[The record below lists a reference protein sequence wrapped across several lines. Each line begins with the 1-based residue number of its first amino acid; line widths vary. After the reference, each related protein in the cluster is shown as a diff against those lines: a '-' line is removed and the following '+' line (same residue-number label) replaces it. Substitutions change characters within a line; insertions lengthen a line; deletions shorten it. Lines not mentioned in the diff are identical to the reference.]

1 MDGCSWAPSHARGGA
16 RAVFSGDMPWPK
28 ASYVRNSSCDD
39 SDHLDRGR
47 EGQDVVIRSQLQQQL
62 EQIYMLMDMEQ
73 EHELHLHHA
82 VPPKSPSQQQRSSP
96 SSSSPFQSF
105 AVSSDETS
113 SLVLSASSA
122 TPTFCQQPAQASSLD
137 TPFSPLPYSY
147 LETIPN
153 LNLEEIM
160 SQARHKDGHADS
172 GTSAF
177 SQYVRHL
184 RPKKKVKPGACGQR
198 AIKTAMSVMAKMHS
212 AKLSQ
217 WQRQQSSRTEMIAAA
232 PSDESN
238 SIQLQHLL
246 SERKRR
252 EKINDSFD
260 ALKNALPH
268 SSKRDKTSILMRAR
282 DYINSLKS
290 RVSEL
295 EEKEMALESQLW
307 IDYGD
312 EQDVNGS
319 PEKIEMKQ
327 CRTIA

>member
-1 MDGCSWAPSHARGGA
+1 MDGCSWAPSQARGGA

-28 ASYVRNSSCDD
+28 ARYARNSSCDD

-82 VPPKSPSQQQRSSP
+82 VPPQSPSQQQRSSP
-96 SSSSPFQSF
+96 SSSSPFR
-105 AVSSDETS
+105 
-113 SLVLSASSA
+113 
-122 TPTFCQQPAQASSLD
+122 
-137 TPFSPLPYSY
+137 Y

-153 LNLEEIM
+153 QNLEEIM

-184 RPKKKVKPGACGQR
+184 RPKKKVKPDACGQR

-260 ALKNALPH
+260 ALRNVLPH

>member
-1 MDGCSWAPSHARGGA
+1 
-16 RAVFSGDMPWPK
+16 MPWHK
-28 ASYVRNSSCDD
+28 ASNSSCDD
-39 SDHLDRGR
+39 SDHLHRQR
-47 EGQDVVIRSQLQQQL
+47 EEQDVVVSSQLQLQL

-82 VPPKSPSQQQRSSP
+82 VPPQSPSQQQRSSP
-96 SSSSPFQSF
+96 SSSSPFRTF

-122 TPTFCQQPAQASSLD
+122 TTTFCQQPAQQASSLD

-153 LNLEEIM
+153 LSLEEIM
-160 SQARHKDGHADS
+160 SQARHKDGDADS

-217 WQRQQSSRTEMIAAA
+217 WQRQQSSRTEMTAAA

-238 SIQLQHLL
+238 NIQLQHLL

-252 EKINDSFD
+252 EINNSFN
-260 ALKNALPH
+260 ALRNALPH

-295 EEKEMALESQLW
+295 EEKGMALESQLW

-319 PEKIEMKQ
+319 PEKIEVGISRAVAEETTQDHCLKIVQM
-327 CRTIA
+327 